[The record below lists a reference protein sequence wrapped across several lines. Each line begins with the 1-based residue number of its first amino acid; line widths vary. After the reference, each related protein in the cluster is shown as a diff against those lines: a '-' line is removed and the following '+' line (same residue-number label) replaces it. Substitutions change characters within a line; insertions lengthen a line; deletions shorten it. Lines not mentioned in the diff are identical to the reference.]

1 MNAGAAPWM
10 PAHESQ
16 AWVLLAQ
23 LFDYPDVRLVE
34 RLRNGEFQEGLEQ
47 SIGMIAPRLLQDF
60 PVTGRDEVPGLQALA
75 AEYSRLFYFGERDTP
90 LCSLH
95 EGEHRGHRMEVME
108 KVLRYYTHFG
118 LQIATTPNEMPDHLV
133 SELEFLHFLSFQE
146 ERYRRHGMDGE
157 AFRRARID
165 FLCAHPKAWVRD
177 FCERI
182 ADTTRLPFYRD
193 CARLLAGFLGAALA
207 AHGIVA

>member
-1 MNAGAAPWM
+1 M
-10 PAHESQ
+10 PRWLSAEESR
-16 AWVLLAQ
+16 AWALLAR
-23 LFDYPDVRLVE
+23 LFDYPDARLVE
-34 RLRNGEFQEGLEQ
+34 ELRSGELQQELER
-47 SIGMIAPRLLQDF
+47 SIGAVAPLLLRECSLREQAA
-60 PVTGRDEVPGLQALA
+60 VPELQELA

-118 LQIATTPNEMPDHLV
+118 LRIASTPNEMPDHLV

-157 AFRRARID
+157 AFRRARTD
-165 FLCAHPKAWVRD
+165 FLCAHPKAWMRG

-182 ADTTRLPFYRD
+182 ADTTRLPFYQD